1 MWLLLIQFFTSGSF
15 IVYSGRFLSI
25 SLPKML
31 ENLRKFS
38 FLPPVKEPSAKVY
51 QAVLQKYPKYREEEK
66 EQTLEYR
73 DEAKRSK
80 WAFFDEYEYRQTPV
94 KSLKR
99 FGWFDPEDTPAERR
113 LILKLD
119 VILTAFCFVVYWIKY
134 LDQSNINNAYVSGMK
149 EDLDFK
155 GNDLVTTQAMY
166 SAGAIIFQLPFLYII
181 PKFPNNYILPVMD
194 FGWGLMTLLLYKA
207 KSPGGVQ
214 ALRFFVGA
222 FEAAWYPLMHYM
234 LGSWLKP
241 REINR
246 RAGFVYCAQFL
257 GTTTSG
263 LLAAAAT
270 THLHEYLGHKGWQW
284 LFILDGI
291 ITLPVG
297 LLGIWILPGTP
308 HRCTSIFLT
317 EEEIVL
323 ARERLRRGPNDT
335 HQLQLFD
342 KQLWKNILNSWKL
355 WIPLATGIAFWCCCQ
370 IPSSGAFILW
380 LHSLGRYNS
389 AQVNNM
395 STIAPALGIAWVA
408 IVVTI
413 ADYGNRWMAIVFAE
427 LWVIIGAV
435 ILAVWYVPESAK
447 WLAWCTSYFAL
458 SMSASLYSWI
468 NDICRHN
475 AQERAIILLLVNTVA
490 QTCQTWTSVLVF
502 KTVESPRFLKGYCFC
517 AAFSLILVGMV
528 FVMLFFYKRQE
539 RKDARLNGIVLY
551 NSTLVESMD
560 TAEVSESD
568 GKTDFKVDKYSI

>member
-1 MWLLLIQFFTSGSF
+1 MLIHSVQHTMEKLGK
-15 IVYSGRFLSI
+15 IKNL
-25 SLPKML
+25 LPK
-31 ENLRKFS
+31 
-38 FLPPVKEPSAKVY
+38 VKEPSPEVY
-51 QAVLQKYPKYREEEK
+51 QAVLEKYPKFREEEK
-66 EQTLEYR
+66 KQTLEYR
-73 DEAKRSK
+73 DEVHRSK
-80 WAFFDEYEYRQTPV
+80 WAFFDEYEYRQTV
-94 KSLKR
+94 SKSVKR
-99 FGWFDPEDTPAERR
+99 FGWFDRDDSPAERR
-113 LILKLD
+113 LIIKLD
-119 VILTAFCFVVYWIKY
+119 VILTFYCFVIYWIKY
-134 LDQSNINNAYVSGMK
+134 LDQSNINNAYVSGLK
-149 EDLDFK
+149 EDLGFK

-194 FGWGLMTLLLYKA
+194 FGWGIMTLLLYKT
-207 KSPGGVQ
+207 SNPGGVK

-270 THLHEYLGHKGWQW
+270 THLDGYLGHKGWQW

-291 ITLPVG
+291 VSMPVG

-308 HRCTSIFLT
+308 HRCTSLFLT
-317 EEEIVL
+317 DEEIVI
-323 ARERLRRGPNDT
+323 ARERLKRGPRDT
-335 HQLQLFD
+335 HQLQLLD
-342 KQLWKNILNSWKL
+342 KQLWKRILTSWKL
-355 WIPLATGIAFWCCCQ
+355 WIPMATGIAFWCSCN
-370 IPSSGAFILW
+370 IPSNGAYLLW

-475 AQERAIILLLVNTVA
+475 SQERAIILLLVNTIS

-502 KTVESPRFLKGYCFC
+502 KTVESPRYLKGYCFS
-517 AAFSLILVGMV
+517 AAFSFLLICMV
-528 FVMLFFYKRQE
+528 FILLSFYKSQE

-551 NSTLVESMD
+551 NSGLAD
-560 TAEVSESD
+560 TAEAEGGTDTSESD
-568 GKTDFKVDKYSI
+568 DKLAVGSERKEKHRS